1 MYLYECR
8 EGGGVVKRLFT
19 AVSVV
24 LLTSG
29 LDANADLYG
38 IWQFQDRAVYID
50 IMESGDVFQCRMT
63 RGWTEVITS
72 SGKLRARRTI
82 VWEPIRMTDAD
93 GSDLDTNG
101 VVWGKE
107 KLTLQG
113 ESLSLEGPSGVS
125 VYHKTTRAKIPDIC
139 RR

>member
-1 MYLYECR
+1 M
-8 EGGGVVKRLFT
+8 VKRLFT

-29 LDANADLYG
+29 IDATADLYG

-82 VWEPIRMTDAD
+82 VWGPVRVTDPD
-93 GSDLDTNG
+93 GNDLKTNG
-101 VVWGKE
+101 VSWEKE
-107 KLTLQG
+107 KLRLKG
-113 ESLSLEGPSGVS
+113 ESLSLEGPDGGVT
-125 VYHKTTRAKIPDIC
+125 VYHKTTRATIPDIC

>member
-1 MYLYECR
+1 M
-8 EGGGVVKRLFT
+8 VKRLFT

-29 LDANADLYG
+29 IDATADLYG

-82 VWEPIRMTDAD
+82 VWGPVRVTDPD
-93 GSDLDTNG
+93 GNDLKTNG
-101 VVWGKE
+101 VSWEKE
-107 KLTLQG
+107 KLRLKG
-113 ESLSLEGPSGVS
+113 ESLSLEGPDGSVT
-125 VYHKTTRAKIPDIC
+125 VYHKTTRATIPDIC